1 MSNQM
6 LHLKF
11 NTFDNG
17 FLLTIVFTRLREQR
31 VFLLSNLADKIVRK
45 LTKVSVTTTVRT
57 MLAKLASPCKS

>member
-1 MSNQM
+1 M